1 MLSQIDNNEI
11 DAKELMRLAKDG
23 DSEAFGL
30 LYNKYFVP
38 VFRYIYLRLKNKDE
52 AEDLAQTVFLR
63 VYKSLPR
70 FRDQGKEPLAY
81 FFTIARNAI
90 IDYWRKKKDWKLDDN
105 EEDERN
111 DGPVVN
117 NEHERIADR
126 VDNAELVKNAL
137 AELDDTPRE
146 VIVLRFMEGFSNKEI
161 AELLD
166 KSEEAIRQI
175 QCRALKFL
183 RNKFK
188 DLNLYE
194 K

>member
-1 MLSQIDNNEI
+1 MPNRIDNNEI

-30 LYNKYFVP
+30 LYKKYFVP
-38 VFRYIYLRLKNKDE
+38 VFRYIYLRLKNKEE

-90 IDYWRKKKDWKLDDN
+90 IDYWRKKKDWKLDDD
-105 EEDERN
+105 EDTDKKEVN
-111 DGPVVN
+111 VN
-117 NEHERIADR
+117 NNEAERISDLC
-126 VDNAELVKNAL
+126 DNAELVQKAL
-137 AELDDTPRE
+137 SELEDVRRE

-161 AELLD
+161 AELIG

-183 RNKFK
+183 RDKFK
-188 DLNLYE
+188 NLNLYE

>member
-1 MLSQIDNNEI
+1 MLSRIDNNEI

-30 LYNKYFVP
+30 LYKKYFVP
-38 VFRYIYLRLKNKDE
+38 VFRYVYLRLKNKEE

-70 FRDQGKEPLAY
+70 FQDQGKEPLAY

-90 IDYWRKKKDWKLDDN
+90 IDYWRKKKDWKLDDD
-105 EEDERN
+105 EEADKKEVN
-111 DGPVVN
+111 VN
-117 NEHERIADR
+117 NNEAERISDR
-126 VDNAELVKNAL
+126 CDNAELVRQAL
-137 AELDDTPRE
+137 SELDDTRRE

-161 AELLD
+161 AELIG
-166 KSEEAIRQI
+166 KSEEAVRQI

-183 RNKFK
+183 RDKFK
-188 DLNLYE
+188 NLNLYE

>member
-1 MLSQIDNNEI
+1 MLSRIDNNEI
-11 DAKELMRLAKDG
+11 DAKELMMLAKDG

-38 VFRYIYLRLKNKDE
+38 VFRYIYLRLKSKEE
-52 AEDLAQTVFLR
+52 AEDLAQTVFIR

-70 FRDQGKEPLAY
+70 WRDQGKEPLAY

-126 VDNAELVKNAL
+126 CDNAELVKNAL
-137 AELDDTPRE
+137 SQLDDVRRE

-161 AELLD
+161 AELLG

-183 RNKFK
+183 RDKFK